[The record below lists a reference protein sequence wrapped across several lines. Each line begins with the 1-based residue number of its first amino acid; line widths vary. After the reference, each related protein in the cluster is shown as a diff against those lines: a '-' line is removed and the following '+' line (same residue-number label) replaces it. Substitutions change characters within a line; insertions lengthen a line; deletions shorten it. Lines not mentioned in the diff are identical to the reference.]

1 MGSISPA
8 LAYDVNHQW
17 ATPHAEQTLNSWS
30 KFNKHIKAGSILI
43 DGQSLDVASVVA
55 VARNGVKL
63 ALKED
68 ENVVHGIEAS
78 VQTLQGYLSKGF
90 YLYGVNTGFGGS
102 ADTRTDDLYGLQRA
116 LMQHTQSAILT
127 KEDKSD
133 SPSGH
138 EYLESHSM
146 PSAWTRAM
154 ILIRCNANIRGHSAM
169 TRNVVDTM
177 IKLLEQDIVPV
188 VPLRGSISAS
198 GDLMPLS
205 YISGA
210 IQGSPDVYV
219 RVGGRKGLP
228 RVITA
233 EQALGE
239 ASITPI
245 VLGPKEGLSLING
258 TAAATAVASLGCY
271 EANQL
276 AVVSQ
281 LLTALSSEALYAN
294 NEWAHPF
301 IAAARPHQGQIEA
314 AQNIRTFLC
323 GSKLSYGLEQT
334 KDRFSAGLAQER
346 YALRS
351 SPQWLSPQL
360 EDLLSAEKQLHTEL
374 NSTSDNPV
382 VNVLDNDI
390 HCGANFQAASV
401 TSATEKIRL
410 ALQSIGKMLFSQT
423 SEMINH
429 DLSNGLPPN
438 LAADDPSLS
447 FCLKGID
454 VNTAAYTSELGFLAN
469 PVSNH
474 VQSAEMHNQAINSL
488 GLLSARQTM
497 AAVEVLSLI
506 VANCLYTGCQGVDL
520 RTLHRTFIASLR
532 DPARQLIASF
542 LPSEGWLAAVEHEF
556 FDSFWKHFEEAW
568 YDAAAYD
575 ADERAHKASQSLA
588 TALVAHANR
597 IPAIVSIENVAEI
610 SKAFEALILDSYLV
624 HRDAF
629 LRKPTTSE
637 YLGQGTKAIY
647 LFVREKLG
655 VPLHR
660 GLIEHPVAGD
670 KVGNKIDGRPKKTIG
685 SWVSIIYEAV
695 RDGSLYAEV
704 FEFLQARGDVKGSNE
719 VKGSNGVH

>member
-1 MGSISPA
+1 
-8 LAYDVNHQW
+8 
-17 ATPHAEQTLNSWS
+17 
-30 KFNKHIKAGSILI
+30 
-43 DGQSLDVASVVA
+43 
-55 VARNGVKL
+55 
-63 ALKED
+63 
-68 ENVVHGIEAS
+68 
-78 VQTLQGYLSKGF
+78 
-90 YLYGVNTGFGGS
+90 
-102 ADTRTDDLYGLQRA
+102 
-116 LMQHTQSAILT
+116 MQHTQSAILT
-127 KEDKSD
+127 REDKSD
-133 SPSGH
+133 SPKSH

-177 IKLLEQDIVPV
+177 IKLLEHDIVPI

-210 IQGSPDVYV
+210 IQGNPDVYV
-219 RVGGRKGLP
+219 RVGGQKGLP
-228 RVITA
+228 RIMSAQTA
-233 EQALGE
+233 LEQ

-245 VLGPKEGLSLING
+245 ILGPKEGLSLING
-258 TAAATAVASLGCY
+258 TAAAAAVASLGCY

-281 LLTALSSEALYAN
+281 LLTALSSEALHAN

-314 AQNIRTFLC
+314 AQNIRTFLR
-323 GSKLSYGLEQT
+323 GSKLSYGLEDT
-334 KDRFSAGLAQER
+334 KDRFSSGLAQER

-351 SPQWLSPQL
+351 APQWLSPQL

-382 VNVLDNDI
+382 VNIADNDI
-390 HCGANFQAASV
+390 HCGANFQAAAV

-454 VNTAAYTSELGFLAN
+454 VNTAAYTSELGVLAN

-497 AAVEVLSLI
+497 AAVEVLSMI

-520 RTLHRTFIASLR
+520 RTLHRTFLASMK
-532 DPARQLIASF
+532 DPARQLITSS
-542 LPSEGWLAAVEHEF
+542 LLAEDQYHTFIEDFFHEF
-556 FDSFWKHFEEAW
+556 WKVFEESW
-568 YDAAAYD
+568 YDSAAYD
-575 ADERAHKASQSLA
+575 AAERAEKAAQSLV
-588 TALVAHANR
+588 TAAVANANR
-597 IPAIVSIENVAEI
+597 IPTIMSIEKLAGLT
-610 SKAFEALILDSYLV
+610 KTFEDLILQSYLT
-624 HRDAF
+624 HRDGF
-629 LRKPTTSE
+629 FKQPTTSD
-637 YLGQGTKAIY
+637 YLGEGTKAIY
-647 LFVREKLG
+647 LFVRERLG
-655 VPLHR
+655 VPMHR
-660 GLIEHPVAGD
+660 GLVEHPIAEYGGLNV
-670 KVGNKIDGRPKKTIG
+670 IDGRPKKTIG

-695 RDGSLYAEV
+695 RDGSLYSEV
-704 FEFLQARGDVKGSNE
+704 FRYLQGSGLDPGFVDGSNSI
-719 VKGSNGVH
+719 KASSGLKLNNAIKASNGVKVSDEGSV

>member
-1 MGSISPA
+1 
-8 LAYDVNHQW
+8 
-17 ATPHAEQTLNSWS
+17 
-30 KFNKHIKAGSILI
+30 
-43 DGQSLDVASVVA
+43 
-55 VARNGVKL
+55 
-63 ALKED
+63 
-68 ENVVHGIEAS
+68 
-78 VQTLQGYLSKGF
+78 
-90 YLYGVNTGFGGS
+90 
-102 ADTRTDDLYGLQRA
+102 
-116 LMQHTQSAILT
+116 
-127 KEDKSD
+127 
-133 SPSGH
+133 
-138 EYLESHSM
+138 
-146 PSAWTRAM
+146 M

-245 VLGPKEGLSLING
+245 ILGPKEGLSLING

-532 DPARQLIASF
+532 DPARQLITSF

-556 FDSFWKHFEEAW
+556 FDSFWKLFEEAW

-624 HRDAF
+624 HRDTF

-670 KVGNKIDGRPKKTIG
+670 KGGNKIDGRPKKTIG

-704 FEFLQARGDVKGSNE
+704 FEFLQAAGDVKGSNE